1 LTRLEET
8 IQTIIEPA
16 DEPIL
21 EDYVAMARI
30 DRDLTFEMQTT
41 QIEMLKEQKRTLEQ
55 ALKTKDAE
63 IAALVHLHFSS

>member
-1 LTRLEET
+1 
-8 IQTIIEPA
+8 
-16 DEPIL
+16 
-21 EDYVAMARI
+21 VAMARI